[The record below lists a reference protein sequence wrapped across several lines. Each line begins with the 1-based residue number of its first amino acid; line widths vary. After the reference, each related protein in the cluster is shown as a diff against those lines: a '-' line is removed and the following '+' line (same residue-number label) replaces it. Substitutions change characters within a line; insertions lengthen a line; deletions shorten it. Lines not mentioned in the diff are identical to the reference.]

1 MGLRGA
7 AAASAV
13 AVLLAAV
20 LCAVP
25 ASASASTSR
34 SLDPLSET
42 TQTPMLADCS
52 SITDR
57 AREYARLHA
66 IGLCGADTTAP
77 DLPLRTENVGGEEC
91 GAVTLTMTSRG
102 GGLATIGWRVSSEV
116 GPVLDVELDVAFS
129 GRAGGQMRRFAEREP
144 VLGATG
150 SAVAFLGSGRAAA
163 TVSGTVET
171 FTARCRIAPSSVRVH
186 LR

>member
-1 MGLRGA
+1 MGARGA
-7 AAASAV
+7 AAASV
-13 AVLLAAV
+13 AALLLAGA
-20 LCAVP
+20 LSPVP
-25 ASASASTSR
+25 ASASN
-34 SLDPLSET
+34 SLDPLSEST
-42 TQTPMLADCS
+42 VTALLADCS

-77 DLPLRTENVGGEEC
+77 DRPLRTEDVGGEEC

-102 GGLATIGWRVSSEV
+102 GGLAVIGWRVSSEV
-116 GPVLDVELDVAFS
+116 GPILDVELDVAFS

-171 FTARCRIAPSSVRVH
+171 FTARCRVAPSSVRVH